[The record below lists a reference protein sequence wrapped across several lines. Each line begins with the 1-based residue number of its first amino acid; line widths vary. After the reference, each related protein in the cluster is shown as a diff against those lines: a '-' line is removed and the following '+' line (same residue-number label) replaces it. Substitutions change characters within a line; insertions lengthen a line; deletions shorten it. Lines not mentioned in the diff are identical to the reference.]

1 MPIETSATPI
11 AATSREGREPGG
23 MSPARHR
30 ASRQRRRSARH
41 LPSRL
46 LAGSVLAV
54 FVVFFVLP
62 VLWLVLA
69 ATKTDQQLVH
79 DHPLSFGSWHTL
91 KANWDALTAFQ
102 DNAILLWLGNSAL
115 YAAISLV
122 ITLCVAVPAGYALAM
137 TEFRGRRTLL
147 VSTLVVMLMPNATLV
162 VPLFLEINAVGLIG
176 TMWSIIL
183 PYAFYPFG
191 VYLTYIYFTTAVPKD
206 LLAAARMDG
215 CSEFGVFRLVALP
228 LATPVIALVGFFS
241 FVANWTNYFL
251 PYVMLPESDQM
262 PVQVGVGNLLSN
274 VPSFNPT
281 VGELAI
287 ERPQLALATLVAI
300 TPVLVVFLF
309 AQRFLVSGML
319 AGATKE

>member
-1 MPIETSATPI
+1 MPTKSA
-11 AATSREGREPGG
+11 
-23 MSPARHR
+23 
-30 ASRQRRRSARH
+30 
-41 LPSRL
+41 SRL
-46 LAGSVLAV
+46 LTGSVLAV

-62 VLWLVLA
+62 VLWLLLA

-79 DHPLSFGSWHTL
+79 DNPLSFGSWQAL
-91 KANWDALTAFQ
+91 KANWGALTAFQ
-102 DNAILLWLGNSAL
+102 DNAIMQWLGNSAL

-162 VPLFLEINAVGLIG
+162 VPLFLEINAVHLIG

-183 PYAFYPFG
+183 PYSFYPFG

-215 CSEFGVFRLVALP
+215 CSEFGVFRHVALP

-251 PYVMLPESDQM
+251 PYVMLPESSQM
-262 PVQVGVGNLLSN
+262 PVQVGVGTLLSN
-274 VPSFNPT
+274 VPSFNPA
-281 VGELAI
+281 VGTLAI
-287 ERPQLALATLVAI
+287 QRPQLALATLLAI
-300 TPVLVVFLF
+300 TPVLIVFLF
-309 AQRFLVSGML
+309 AQRFLVGGML

>member
-1 MPIETSATPI
+1 MPTS
-11 AATSREGREPGG
+11 
-23 MSPARHR
+23 SP
-30 ASRQRRRSARH
+30 RR
-41 LPSRL
+41 LVPRL
-46 LAGSVLAV
+46 LTGSVLLV
-54 FVVFFVLP
+54 FLVFFVLP

-79 DHPLSFGSWHTL
+79 GSPLSFGSWHTF

-102 DNAILLWLGNSAL
+102 DNAVLQWLGNSTL
-115 YAAISLV
+115 YALISLV
-122 ITLCVAVPAGYALAM
+122 ITLCVAIPAGYALAM
-137 TEFRGRRTLL
+137 TEFRGRHALL
-147 VSTLVVMLMPNATLV
+147 VATLVVMLMPTATLV

-183 PYAFYPFG
+183 PYSFYPFG

-215 CSEFGVFRLVALP
+215 CSEFGVFRHIALP
-228 LATPVIALVGFFS
+228 LATPVVALVGFFS

-251 PYVMLPESDQM
+251 PYVMLPESGQM
-262 PVQVGVGNLLSN
+262 PIQVGVGTLLSN
-274 VPSFNPT
+274 VPSFNPA
-281 VGELAI
+281 VGALAI